1 MQATVRSAMFT
12 QTRFFH
18 TSRFI
23 RTNLR
28 SDAVKIFRSALK
40 AVTPQEMVKNTL
52 TLNKT
57 RLLVNKE
64 SEYMV
69 YKNVYVV
76 AFGKAVLGMA
86 RAVEDILGQNIVQGV
101 ASIPCGLQDAIKV
114 QQYTAL
120 TNSLC
125 FRLIQK
131 I

>member
-1 MQATVRSAMFT
+1 
-12 QTRFFH
+12 
-18 TSRFI
+18 
-23 RTNLR
+23 
-28 SDAVKIFRSALK
+28 
-40 AVTPQEMVKNTL
+40 MVKNTL

-57 RLLVNKE
+57 RLLVNKD

-114 QQYTAL
+114 HSTL
-120 TNSLC
+120 
-125 FRLIQK
+125 F
-131 I
+131 

>member
-1 MQATVRSAMFT
+1 
-12 QTRFFH
+12 
-18 TSRFI
+18 
-23 RTNLR
+23 
-28 SDAVKIFRSALK
+28 
-40 AVTPQEMVKNTL
+40 MVKNTL

-57 RLLVNKE
+57 RLLVNKD

-114 QQYTAL
+114 HSTL
-120 TNSLC
+120 L
-125 FRLIQK
+125 
-131 I
+131 